1 MAISVRIKK
10 FLKTAGSIIKFL
22 LEVIMFPLFFILAT
36 VISSPKL
43 ILIFIVSCVVMTLSY
58 LFLPAVFYLLL
69 AVMFFIYFSIG
80 FLVIR
85 EYNSQADEKEP
96 EPKVFLS
103 KEERLAREMEEKLF
117 GKSYVE

>member
-1 MAISVRIKK
+1 MAISMRIKK
-10 FLKTAGSIIKFL
+10 ILKTAGSIIKIL
-22 LEVIMFPLFFILAT
+22 LEVILFPLFFILTT

-69 AVMFFIYFSIG
+69 AVMLFIYLSIG
-80 FLVIR
+80 ILVIR

-103 KEERLAREMEEKLF
+103 KEERLAMEMEEKLF
-117 GKSYVE
+117 GITSAE